1 MGKKVLSLIFVGF
14 YVLSIVGLSL
24 NFHYCGTKLA
34 QVQFQGKEIR
44 ACCSEKIEKT
54 AKCCKNQAVTFIVK
68 DQHIGNSSMYVPV
81 LIVFL
86 PSNQEIN
93 TGYTKVV
100 NTNKYAFSLQK
111 PPPNNISKGVL
122 YGVFRIW

>member
-1 MGKKVLSLIFVGF
+1 MGKKVFSLIFVGF

-24 NFHYCGTKLA
+24 NFHYCGARLA

-44 ACCSEKIEKT
+44 ACCSEKVEKT
-54 AKCCKNQAVTFIVK
+54 AKCCKNQAVTFKVK
-68 DQHIGNSSMYVPV
+68 DHHLVNSSMYVPV
-81 LIVFL
+81 SIAFL
-86 PSNQEIN
+86 PSNQDVN

-100 NTNKYAFSLQK
+100 NTDNYAFKLQK

-122 YGVFRIW
+122 YGVFRI

>member
-1 MGKKVLSLIFVGF
+1 MGKRALSLVFVGF

-34 QVQFQGKEIR
+34 QVQFQSQEIR
-44 ACCSEKIEKT
+44 ACCSEKVEKT
-54 AKCCKNQAVTFIVK
+54 AKCCKNQAVTYKVK
-68 DQHIGNSSMYVPV
+68 DQHLGNSSIHVPDLIAV
-81 LIVFL
+81 LLIKQDV
-86 PSNQEIN
+86 N

-100 NTNKYAFSLQK
+100 NTDKYAFKLQK

-122 YGVFRIW
+122 YGVFRI

>member
-1 MGKKVLSLIFVGF
+1 MGKRALSLVFVGF

-34 QVQFQGKEIR
+34 QVQLQSQEIR
-44 ACCSEKIEKT
+44 ACCSEKVEKT
-54 AKCCKNQAVTFIVK
+54 AKCCKNRVVNYKVK
-68 DQHIGNSSMYVPV
+68 DHHLGNSSMYVPAF
-81 LIVFL
+81 IVFL
-86 PSNQEIN
+86 STNQDVN

-100 NTNKYAFSLQK
+100 NTDKYAFKLQK

-122 YGVFRIW
+122 YGVFRI